1 MTNDKGNILIVDDSL
16 ESLQLLSN
24 NLSEQGYQIRG
35 VAKSKLAIR
44 TAKLSP
50 PDLILLDIKMPE
62 INGYEVC
69 EKLKADEQTRSIP
82 VIFISALDEVIDK
95 VKAFQLGAVDYIT
108 KPFQVEEVLAR
119 IEHQLTIQR
128 LQRQLQEQQ
137 QQLQLQN
144 QQLQQEIQ
152 ERKKAEEKAAAAS
165 QAKSQFLANMSHEL
179 RTPLN
184 AILGFT
190 QVMRRDSELSNEQ
203 QEYLNI
209 IHRSG
214 EHLLE
219 LINDVLDL
227 SKIEA
232 GLIVLNEKSFDLYR
246 LLDNLEEMFLIKA
259 EQKELKLIFRVSP
272 DVPQYIKTDEQKLR
286 CCLINLLIN
295 AIKFTNRGQITLNVD
310 IDNRGIKSETITSL
324 NQLNIVEQNNIE
336 SSLLFSVSDTGL
348 GIAPEEIDKLFDAFV
363 QTSLGIKFAEGT
375 GLGLSITQKF
385 VQLMEGKITV
395 DSILGEGT
403 TFKFNIKINA
413 ADSLD
418 VITTTPQRVI
428 GLVSEQKIYR
438 ILVIDDNEENRIL
451 LVKLLEPIGFEV
463 REANNGLEGIAIW
476 ESWQPH
482 LIFMD
487 TRMPV
492 MDGLNATRQIRNKE
506 RNKRVERDREAER
519 NISNSPSPIPC
530 SQTINNQQPTT
541 NTVIIALTASAFE
554 ERRGEILAAGSDD
567 FVRKP
572 FTEEIIFQKISEHL
586 QVSYIYQDLPQ
597 SLPQST
603 ERRQITAQL
612 PDSFWQEQLQA
623 MPSAWLT
630 RLGQAVNQV
639 NEDLIIQLIEE
650 IPETQS
656 SLAEALR
663 DLVDDFRLDIILH
676 LTQLM
681 SDSY

>member
-35 VAKSKLAIR
+35 VAKGKLAIR
-44 TAKLSP
+44 TAQLSP

-62 INGYEVC
+62 MNGYEVC
-69 EKLKADEQTRSIP
+69 EHLKSDEQTCDIP

-128 LQRQLQEQQ
+128 LQRQLQL
-137 QQLQLQN
+137 QQLQLQQQN

-152 ERKKAEEKAAAAS
+152 ERKNAEEQAAAAS
-165 QAKSQFLANMSHEL
+165 KAKSQFLANMSHEL

-190 QVMRRDSELSNEQ
+190 QVMRRDSALNIEQ

-232 GLIVLNEKSFDLYR
+232 GLIVLNEKSFDFYR
-246 LLDNLEEMFLIKA
+246 LLDNLEQMFQFKA
-259 EQKELKLIFRVSP
+259 EQKQLELVFCVSP

-286 CCLINLLIN
+286 GCLINLLVN
-295 AIKFTNRGQITLNVD
+295 AIKFTNRGQVTLTVT
-310 IDNRGIKSETITSL
+310 IDRGATQNKSTIFLNLSDMESEDKSESY
-324 NQLNIVEQNNIE
+324 
-336 SSLLFSVSDTGL
+336 LLFSVSDTGP
-348 GIAPEEIDKLFDAFV
+348 GIAPEEMDNLFDAFV
-363 QTSLGIKFAEGT
+363 QTSLGMKFAEGT

-385 VQLMEGKITV
+385 VHLMGGEITV
-395 DSILGEGT
+395 SSVVGEGT
-403 TFKFNIKINA
+403 TFQFNIKINA
-413 ADSLD
+413 ADSLEI
-418 VITTTPQRVI
+418 ITTTPQQVI
-428 GLVSEQKIYR
+428 GLVPEQEIYR
-438 ILVIDDNEENRIL
+438 ILVVDDTEENRIL
-451 LVKLLEPIGFEV
+451 LVKLLKPIGFEV
-463 REANNGLEGIAIW
+463 REANNGAEGIAIW

-492 MDGLNATRQIRNKE
+492 MDGLKATKQIRDKVNQE
-506 RNKRVERDREAER
+506 MGRSGDTETILNY
-519 NISNSPSPIPC
+519 
-530 SQTINNQQPTT
+530 QTIITK
-541 NTVIIALTASAFE
+541 IIALTASAFE
-554 ERRGEILAAGSDD
+554 DRRGEILAAGSDD

-572 FTEEIIFQKISEHL
+572 FTEEIIFEKISEHL
-586 QVSYIYQDLPQ
+586 KVSYLYQDLTPPLRNNSQ
-597 SLPQST
+597 RKQA
-603 ERRQITAQL
+603 TAQL
-612 PDSFWQEQLQA
+612 PDSFWREQLEA
-623 MPSAWLT
+623 MSPAWLT
-630 RLGQAVNQV
+630 RLDQAATQV
-639 NEDLIIQLIEE
+639 NEDLIIELIEE
-650 IPETQS
+650 IPDTQS

-663 DLVDDFRLDIILH
+663 DLVDDFRLDIILY
-676 LTQLM
+676 LTQLI
-681 SDSY
+681 SDK